1 MRTRR
6 QADPDVQTYE
16 KGVKTQTRQVGNS
29 VVYTNL
35 NTKGRGKD
43 IKEYVKR
50 LRCTIDN
57 FDPEG
62 NEILKAKQNEEKEAK
77 KQLEENIGGGGTEAE
92 DDETED
98 EDDRVEEETEVGS
111 GKKSEEWIER
121 TDSGNDQCYQEDVSL
136 ATDDSEEK
144 NSSAEARDQT
154 QANITQILEPKKH
167 GRRLPG
173 QSSRSNGGGI
183 VEVKR
188 SGMSKLA
195 LKDKLKSCTKRPK
208 KETED
213 RRWARDRAG
222 CWARGWARWGKRDR
236 GMSWTLDIA
245 MR

>member
-98 EDDRVEEETEVGS
+98 GDDRVEEETEVGS
-111 GKKSEEWIER
+111 GKKSEE
-121 TDSGNDQCYQEDVSL
+121 
-136 ATDDSEEK
+136 
-144 NSSAEARDQT
+144 
-154 QANITQILEPKKH
+154 
-167 GRRLPG
+167 
-173 QSSRSNGGGI
+173 
-183 VEVKR
+183 
-188 SGMSKLA
+188 
-195 LKDKLKSCTKRPK
+195 
-208 KETED
+208 
-213 RRWARDRAG
+213 
-222 CWARGWARWGKRDR
+222 
-236 GMSWTLDIA
+236 
-245 MR
+245 

>member
-92 DDETED
+92 DNETED
-98 EDDRVEEETEVGS
+98 EDDRVEEETE
-111 GKKSEEWIER
+111 
-121 TDSGNDQCYQEDVSL
+121 EDVSL

-188 SGMSKLA
+188 SGMRDEQETELGVEQGA
-195 LKDKLKSCTKRPK
+195 ELDEG
-208 KETED
+208 KETKEYH
-213 RRWARDRAG
+213 G
-222 CWARGWARWGKRDR
+222 
-236 GMSWTLDIA
+236 L
-245 MR
+245 

>member
-98 EDDRVEEETEVGS
+98 EDDRVEEETE
-111 GKKSEEWIER
+111 
-121 TDSGNDQCYQEDVSL
+121 EDVSL

-213 RRWARDRAG
+213 RR
-222 CWARGWARWGKRDR
+222 
-236 GMSWTLDIA
+236 
-245 MR
+245 